1 MCMFWILMWE
11 QNRSS
16 FEGGELSDQAIKSSF
31 MYIFLEEYVV
41 YINQIFIHV
50 YLFRGVCSVHI

>member
-41 YINQIFIHV
+41 YIYDYYISMIDFV
-50 YLFRGVCSVHI
+50 D